1 MFAILAWVTWVW
13 VFPSRSDGSS
23 VWLTNFLIYSS
34 GPKNGSSE
42 ILSTISQKN
51 PQIGFR
57 GIYQEF
63 WEGKG
68 DAWAR
73 SAQSSDPKGLKGHE
87 GQTGQMDVP
96 DPNLVHQ
103 TVRQTGPKTQRHG
116 QCEPNPL

>member
-1 MFAILAWVTWVW
+1 MSSMFAILAWVTWVW

-68 DAWAR
+68 GCMGEVCPVLR
-73 SAQSSDPKGLKGHE
+73 LE
-87 GQTGQMDVP
+87 GSQ
-96 DPNLVHQ
+96 
-103 TVRQTGPKTQRHG
+103 GP
-116 QCEPNPL
+116 